1 MHIHGSMYTTRKLQH
16 FYISR
21 MQLCTSSPAPCRML
35 HLVLF
40 PIAKKVPKNKH
51 MFPLWFLFKG
61 QEGLDGERGK
71 PGQQGLPVRDAA
83 LL

>member
-1 MHIHGSMYTTRKLQH
+1 MDIFSCP
-16 FYISR
+16 
-21 MQLCTSSPAPCRML
+21 MQNVTSGFVSHCQ
-35 HLVLF
+35 
-40 PIAKKVPKNKH
+40 KVPKNKH
-51 MFPLWFLFKG
+51 MFPLCFLFKG

>member
-1 MHIHGSMYTTRKLQH
+1 
-16 FYISR
+16 
-21 MQLCTSSPAPCRML
+21 ML

>member
-1 MHIHGSMYTTRKLQH
+1 
-16 FYISR
+16 
-21 MQLCTSSPAPCRML
+21 
-35 HLVLF
+35 
-40 PIAKKVPKNKH
+40 

-83 LL
+83 FIVGFPLPQAQGKQGGGKGCTKSV